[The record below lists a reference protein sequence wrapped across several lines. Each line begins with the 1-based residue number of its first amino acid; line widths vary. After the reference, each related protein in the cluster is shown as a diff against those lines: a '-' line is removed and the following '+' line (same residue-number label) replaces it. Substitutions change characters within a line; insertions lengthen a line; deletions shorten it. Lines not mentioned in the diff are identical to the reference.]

1 LPSKYSNY
9 VGLPQLL
16 EIGFEALPDAAGASA
31 KADELHF
38 KRLHQESELSL
49 AQMLTDLE
57 ATVDLLKPQRDLS
70 KAGFHLTRAAAIIE
84 GMQSKLSLLRPPYF
98 TAERFE
104 AFRDLLAP
112 ASGAQS
118 PGFTEVRRALGLEG
132 VESPIFKEFKNSV
145 EEQETT
151 LAGVIRSSE
160 EPLYPVAQ
168 ALLRVATAYEN
179 WLWDHLQNA
188 RLVVGMGRPGTG
200 GSADGANFLRSRVV
214 APFPELWDAVGT
226 ISGD

>member
-1 LPSKYSNY
+1 MSKYTNY
-9 VGLPQLL
+9 VGLPHLL

-49 AQMLTDLE
+49 AQMLVDLE
-57 ATVDLLKPQRDLS
+57 ATVDLLKLQRDLG
-70 KAGFHLTRAAAIIE
+70 KATFHLTRAAAIVE
-84 GMQSKLSLLRPPYF
+84 GMQTKLSLLRPPYF

-112 ASGAQS
+112 ASGAHS

-132 VESPIFKEFKNSV
+132 NESPVFKEFKNSM
-145 EEQETT
+145 EEQEVT
-151 LAGVIRSSE
+151 LATVIRSPE
-160 EPLYPVAQ
+160 EPLYLVAQ
-168 ALLRVATAYEN
+168 ALLRVAMAYEH

-188 RLVVGMGRPGTG
+188 RLVVGIGRQGTG
-200 GSADGANFLRSRVV
+200 GSDDGAAFLRSRVV
-214 APFPELWDAVGT
+214 APFPELWEAVGK
-226 ISGD
+226 ISSD